1 MSPLLLPTG
10 GVPFDPEAL
19 AATARKELVWRRMVQ
34 GDQRAFQE
42 AAEKH
47 WQIWLD
53 HNAVQLLSKDESE
66 KLEVELAQRG
76 LKDIVLQPRWLLT
89 DKNDGKRS
97 ESNPLPLLAGAR
109 LIIPGYKD
117 PAFWAGELRSDAP
130 TGTRNSQHLLCTL
143 VASEGWILASA
154 DVRNAFLEADPYV
167 SRELYMRA
175 PRG

>member
-1 MSPLLLPTG
+1 MSSLLLPTG

-42 AAEKH
+42 AAERH

-53 HNAVQLLSKDESE
+53 HNAVQLPSKDESE

-97 ESNPLPLLAGAR
+97 ESSPLPLLAG
-109 LIIPGYKD
+109 
-117 PAFWAGELRSDAP
+117 
-130 TGTRNSQHLLCTL
+130 
-143 VASEGWILASA
+143 V
-154 DVRNAFLEADPYV
+154 
-167 SRELYMRA
+167 
-175 PRG
+175 